1 MCRITT
7 VTLLIVV
14 SVITE
19 TQLSEGQQFLILKG
33 FDEEIKN
40 CILSFDLEIH
50 KLLIFAVLKTV
61 VKGIPRA
68 MNISYK
74 HVIC

>member
-19 TQLSEGQQFLILKG
+19 TQLSEGQQFFKG

-40 CILSFDLEIH
+40 CILSFDLEINE
-50 KLLIFAVLKTV
+50 LLIFAVLKTV